1 MVAVAGRVGAV
12 EVEPAG
18 TALVFRPGRAGL
30 ERLQLDAR
38 RRSTVADLRRA
49 PGFGRRAPSTLSAI
63 AALDDGAIAV
73 AAGHDIWRLRA
84 GGSRRLT
91 LPRDVA
97 RLVRLPGGAFGALLT
112 SGNLL
117 VVERD
122 GAPRMIAS
130 GVTGG
135 FTVTSDGRM
144 VGTTEVEGRPAL
156 TLIGRDGTRA
166 RQEWDATGLLGG
178 GEGVALRGL
187 PWRGIVSAA
196 VATDDSL
203 LFATRESRIR
213 AVVPAD
219 SQRPRVAITQPTFDS
234 ARSGRIGYYA
244 GVPGR
249 LALDVQPGARRVA
262 DPPRLARAAAD
273 RRGSAGACGDGLQR
287 RRRRRR
293 GRLRA
298 RPLPPRR
305 PAGGRVRGDLLRVVV
320 KRVRGRRRLREQR
333 GPGRDRARRAASR
346 RLGGD
351 AYRPVA
357 PGRTAPRLRLGVPAR
372 QRLRHDGRITARI
385 VALDRRV
392 TARVELRLEAD
403 ARARAGD
410 HHAAG
415 GDHGSPGGRD
425 GGTRTQAARAAP
437 PADVNTARAR
447 RRQPAVGP
455 ARTRA
460 AHTALPDGQRGILPF
475 NLLLARDPE
484 GLDRATFTGTRAR
497 TFEPET

>member
-49 PGFGRRAPSTLSAI
+49 PGFGRPAPSTLSASAALDDGAI

-178 GEGVALRGL
+178 GRGCGAARPAVARHCLRG
-187 PWRGIVSAA
+187 G
-196 VATDDSL
+196 
-203 LFATRESRIR
+203 
-213 AVVPAD
+213 
-219 SQRPRVAITQPTFDS
+219 
-234 ARSGRIGYYA
+234 G
-244 GVPGR
+244 
-249 LALDVQPGARRVA
+249 
-262 DPPRLARAAAD
+262 D
-273 RRGSAGACGDGLQR
+273 RR
-287 RRRRRR
+287 
-293 GRLRA
+293 
-298 RPLPPRR
+298 
-305 PAGGRVRGDLLRVVV
+305 
-320 KRVRGRRRLREQR
+320 
-333 GPGRDRARRAASR
+333 
-346 RLGGD
+346 
-351 AYRPVA
+351 
-357 PGRTAPRLRLGVPAR
+357 
-372 QRLRHDGRITARI
+372 
-385 VALDRRV
+385 
-392 TARVELRLEAD
+392 
-403 ARARAGD
+403 
-410 HHAAG
+410 
-415 GDHGSPGGRD
+415 
-425 GGTRTQAARAAP
+425 
-437 PADVNTARAR
+437 
-447 RRQPAVGP
+447 
-455 ARTRA
+455 
-460 AHTALPDGQRGILPF
+460 
-475 NLLLARDPE
+475 
-484 GLDRATFTGTRAR
+484 
-497 TFEPET
+497 